1 MSKTIRRTIDPKVL
15 KGHPPLNKSPR
26 AIMEPRMDTNGWE
39 GTTNGHERHERIIQN
54 HEWTRMGTN
63 RWEGTT
69 KHTNGHERKTQNHEW
84 TRMDTNRWGE
94 SHEWTRMDTNGWGES
109 HEWTRMDTNGWEG
122 TTNGHE
128 RTRMDTNGWEGATKH
143 TKYTKGKLRT
153 MNGHE
158 WTRMGGREPRNTR
171 KARKDNPEDFVPPN
185 DLFCRQ
191 RPGGCREWRLH
202 SIIHKR

>member
-1 MSKTIRRTIDPKVL
+1 MVACFFMTESHAQNKGNSLNLASQLTMSKTIRRTIDPKVL

-26 AIMEPRMDTNGWE
+26 AIMEPRMG
-39 GTTNGHERHERIIQN
+39 TNGHEWGGGNYETHEIHERIIQN
-54 HEWTRMGTN
+54 HERTRMDTK

-69 KHTNGHERKTQNHEW
+69 KHTNGTKEKFR
-84 TRMDTNRWGE
+84 
-94 SHEWTRMDTNGWGES
+94 
-109 HEWTRMDTNGWEG
+109 
-122 TTNGHE
+122 TTNGH
-128 RTRMDTNGWEGATKH
+128 G
-143 TKYTKGKLRT
+143 
-153 MNGHE
+153 

-171 KARKDNPEDFVPPN
+171 MARKDNPEDFVPPN